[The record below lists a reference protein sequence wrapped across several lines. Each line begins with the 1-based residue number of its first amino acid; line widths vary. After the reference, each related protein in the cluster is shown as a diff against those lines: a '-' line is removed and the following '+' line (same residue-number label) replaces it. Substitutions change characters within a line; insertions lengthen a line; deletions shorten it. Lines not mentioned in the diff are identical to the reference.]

1 MYVWTCTFYIALYMF
16 PDLKLPAIVINNI
29 AMLLIGMC
37 VVTCRAGL
45 LVYCMFACLF
55 LFMSMPIHRLEL
67 SQRSLVG

>member
-45 LVYCMFACLF
+45 LVYCMFAC
-55 LFMSMPIHRLEL
+55 
-67 SQRSLVG
+67 